1 MNLALRG
8 TRKGTRSKTDRQI
21 RATVRHMAK
30 RAIILGGTGAIGGA
44 TAERLARAGWTVDV
58 TGRNPGAMPAEL
70 SNLGVTFRR
79 LDWPERIHRATIDS
93 DAANTDPSSSPGH
106 SADLSSNPGDSAH
119 PSFSSGTGRGTPTGQ
134 STSAELRNLVGS
146 GADLIVDTLAF
157 SVSHLRTLMPVLS
170 DVDAA
175 AVISAR
181 AVYADKH
188 GHHLNSEIPGHFPHP
203 VREDHDRVAAD
214 RTVNPFTREGYA
226 RARAAVEDEILG
238 TDLPITLIR
247 PSKVYGKWARNPR
260 TRYFVDRMSHNIDHI
275 RIPGLDL
282 HADQLTAAANIAQL
296 IDALVNS
303 SGSHQG
309 HPHRPH
315 KPRVL
320 NCADPSIPTMRELA
334 HAIAAAL
341 DWNGQIL
348 AAEDES
354 PENAPEPNPFL
365 ARTPL
370 HLDLT
375 RATAAGYEPVGTT
388 LDLIGLEARWLR
400 DQQRA

>member
-1 MNLALRG
+1 
-8 TRKGTRSKTDRQI
+8 
-21 RATVRHMAK
+21 MAK

-79 LDWPERIHRATIDS
+79 LDWPEWIHSATIDS
-93 DAANTDPSSSPGH
+93 DAANTGPSSSPGH
-106 SADLSSNPGDSAH
+106 SAD
-119 PSFSSGTGRGTPTGQ
+119 PSFSSGSGRGTPTGQ
-134 STSAELRNLVGS
+134 STGAELRNLVGG

-214 RTVNPFTREGYA
+214 RTANPFTREGYA

-309 HPHRPH
+309 HRHRRH